1 MNEDKPTTEDTKEC
15 KNTNSDKD
23 KDKDFIKPKEF
34 KKQIVAFYESG
45 AEIPPDELVEDLKLI
60 AEGLSFNWRFIKYTQ
75 TWKEDMIG
83 DAIIKMFAALKKKQ
97 FNIESS
103 YNPFSYF
110 NTIAWNAFS
119 NRIKKENRQ
128 HKGLSEYRQQVY
140 EEFMSDP
147 ANQTYSR
154 PANTDEED
162 FFEDGN

>member
-1 MNEDKPTTEDTKEC
+1 MSEEEKNEKSTNKEDTPVVDKE
-15 KNTNSDKD
+15 KYYINS
-23 KDKDFIKPKEF
+23 KEF
-34 KKQIVAFYESG
+34 KQQIVDFYESG
-45 AEIPPDELVEDLKLI
+45 EEIPPDELVEDLKKI
-60 AEGLSFNWRFIKYTQ
+60 AEGLSFNWRYIKYTQ

-97 FNIESS
+97 YNIDSG

-140 EEFMSDP
+140 DEFMSDP

-154 PANTDEED
+154 PVNADEED
-162 FFEDGN
+162 FFDDDN